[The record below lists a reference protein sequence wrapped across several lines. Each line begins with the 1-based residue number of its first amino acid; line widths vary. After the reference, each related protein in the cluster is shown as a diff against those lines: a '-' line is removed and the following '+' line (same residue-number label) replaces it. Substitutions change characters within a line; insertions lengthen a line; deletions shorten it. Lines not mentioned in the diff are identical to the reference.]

1 MKNRLFRFI
10 PLLLAIAMI
19 LGIMIGTFYSNHFA
33 GNRLAII
40 NTSSNKL
47 TDLLHLVNDQ
57 YVDSVEVSALVE
69 KAMPKI
75 LNELDPHST
84 YISAKDVESSLQELK
99 GSFQGIGVQFSIQ
112 ADTVCILKIIES
124 GPAQKVGLHAGD
136 RIVYVDDSL
145 FVGKV
150 VTNDETMKRLKGK
163 AGTEVKL
170 RIKRK
175 GEPNLLDFTIQRGSV
190 PVRTV
195 DASYMVNDT
204 TGYVRITSFGDHTY
218 PEFLAA
224 LAKLHMDD
232 CTSLIIDLRNNLGG
246 YMHPAVLVANEFLPA
261 NRLIVYM
268 EGRHSPRE
276 DYKSDGRGM
285 YKDIDLIVLVDEASA
300 SASEILAGAL
310 QDNDRATLIGRRTFG
325 KGLVQAPIEFRD
337 GSMLRLTKARYY
349 TPSGRCV
356 QKPYE
361 MGNDTAYHADLIER
375 ALHGEYYSADSIRIT
390 GEKYTTLGGRTVYGG
405 GGIIP
410 DYFIPRDTLGITS
423 YFRDLYHTSIPHTFV
438 FNIVDNNRKL
448 FESCPDVETLVKV
461 LRKMNL
467 VDKLVVY
474 AEKQGIKRRNLMI
487 RTSRPLMERYL
498 FINIID
504 QVFGVTESTEYEN
517 RTDAAMLKAL
527 DIIREG
533 KARPEIKE

>member
-10 PLLLAIAMI
+10 PLLLSIAMI

-47 TDLLHLVNDQ
+47 TDLLHLVDDQ
-57 YVDSVEVSALVE
+57 YVDSVEIQNLVE
-69 KAMPKI
+69 KALPKI
-75 LNELDPHST
+75 LKELDPHST

-124 GPAQKVGLHAGD
+124 GPAQRVGLRAGD

-175 GEPNLLDFTIQRGSV
+175 GVSELIDYTIQRGSV
-190 PVRTV
+190 PVKTV

-204 TGYVRITSFGDHTY
+204 TGYVRITSFGDQTY
-218 PEFLAA
+218 SEFLAA
-224 LAKLHMDD
+224 LAKLHVDE
-232 CTSLIIDLRNNLGG
+232 CTSLVIDLRNNLGG
-246 YMHPAVLVANEFLPA
+246 YMHPAILIANEFLPA

-276 DYKSDGRGM
+276 DYTSDGRGL
-285 YKDIDLIVLVDEASA
+285 YKDIDVVVLVDEASA

-310 QDNDRATLIGRRTFG
+310 QDNDRATIIGRRTFG

-337 GSMLRLTKARYY
+337 GSMIRLTKARYY

-361 MGNDTAYHADLIER
+361 MGNDTAYNADLIER
-375 ALHGEYYSADSIRIT
+375 ALHGEYYSADSIKVS
-390 GEKYTTLGGRTVYGG
+390 GEKYTTHGGRTVYGG

-410 DYFIPRDTLGITS
+410 DYFIPRDTIGITT
-423 YFRDLYHTSIPHTFV
+423 YFRDLYRTTIPYTFV
-438 FNIVDNNRKL
+438 FNVVDENREL
-448 FESCPDVETLVKV
+448 FESCPDVDTLEKL

-467 VDKLVVY
+467 VDKLVAF
-474 AEKQGIKRRNLMI
+474 AEKKGVKRRNLMI
-487 RTSRPLMERYL
+487 RTSRQLIERYL

-504 QVFGVTESTEYEN
+504 YVFGVTESAEYEN
-517 RTDAAMLKAL
+517 RTDPAMLKTL
-527 DIIREG
+527 EVIQEG
-533 KARPEIKE
+533 KARPVIE

>member
-1 MKNRLFRFI
+1 MKNRIFRFI
-10 PLLLAIAMI
+10 PLLLAVAMI
-19 LGIMIGTFYSNHFA
+19 VGIMIGTFYSNHFA

-47 TDLLHLVNDQ
+47 TDLLHLVDDQ
-57 YVDSVEVSALVE
+57 YVDSVEVADLVE
-69 KAMPKI
+69 KALPKI
-75 LNELDPHST
+75 LKELDPHST
-84 YISAKDVESSLQELK
+84 YISAKDVEQSLQELK

-112 ADTVCILKIIES
+112 DDTVCILKIIES
-124 GPAQKVGLHAGD
+124 GPAQRVGLRAGD

-170 RIKRK
+170 SIKRK
-175 GEPNLLDFTIQRGSV
+175 GEPDLLDFTIQRGSV
-190 PVRTV
+190 PVKTV

-204 TGYVRITSFGDHTY
+204 TGYVRIASFGDHTY

-224 LAKLHMDD
+224 LARLNIDD

-261 NRLIVYM
+261 DRLIVYM
-268 EGRHSPRE
+268 EGLHSPRE
-276 DYKSDGRGM
+276 EYKSDGRGM
-285 YKDIDLIVLVDEASA
+285 YKDIDVIVLVDEASA

-310 QDNDRATLIGRRTFG
+310 QDNDRAALIGRRTFG

-361 MGNDTAYHADLIER
+361 MGNDTAYNADLIER

-410 DYFIPRDTLGITS
+410 DYFIPRDTVGITS
-423 YFRDLYHTSIPHTFV
+423 YFRDLYSTSIPHKFV
-438 FNIVDNNRKL
+438 FNVVDSNRPL

-467 VDKLVVY
+467 VDKLVAY
-474 AEKQGIKRRNLMI
+474 AEKQGVKRRNLMI
-487 RTSRPLMERYL
+487 RTSRTLIERYL

-504 QVFGVTESTEYEN
+504 HVFGVTESTEYEN

-527 DIIREG
+527 EIIHEG
-533 KARPEIKE
+533 KSRPVCP

>member
-10 PLLLAIAMI
+10 PLLLAIAMV

-47 TDLLHLVNDQ
+47 TDLLHLVDDQ
-57 YVDSVEVSALVE
+57 YVDSVEIQDLVE
-69 KAMPKI
+69 KTLPKI
-75 LNELDPHST
+75 LKELDPHST

-112 ADTVCILKIIES
+112 SDTVCILKIIES
-124 GPAQKVGLHAGD
+124 GPAQRVGLRAGD

-150 VTNDETMKRLKGK
+150 VTNEETMKRLKGK
-163 AGTEVKL
+163 EGTEVKL

-175 GEPNLLDFTIQRGSV
+175 GRDELLNYTIQRGSV
-190 PVRTV
+190 PVKTV

-218 PEFLAA
+218 SEFLAA
-224 LAKLHMDD
+224 LAKLHIDE
-232 CTSLIIDLRNNLGG
+232 CTTLVIDLRNNLGG
-246 YMHPAVLVANEFLPA
+246 YMHPAILVANEFLPA
-261 NRLIVYM
+261 DRLIVYM

-276 DYKSDGRGM
+276 DYTSDGRGM
-285 YKDIDLIVLVDEASA
+285 YKDIDVVVLVDEASA

-310 QDNDRATLIGRRTFG
+310 QDNDRATIIGRRTFG

-337 GSMLRLTKARYY
+337 GSMIRLTKARYY

-361 MGNDTAYHADLIER
+361 MGNDTAYNADLIER
-375 ALHGEYYSADSIRIT
+375 ALHGEYYSADSIKVS
-390 GEKYTTLGGRTVYGG
+390 GEKFTTHGGRTVYGG

-410 DYFIPRDTLGITS
+410 DYFIPRDTIGITT
-423 YFRDLYHTSIPHTFV
+423 YFRDLYRTTIPYTFV
-438 FNIVDNNRKL
+438 FNVVDENREL
-448 FESCPDVETLVKV
+448 FESCPDVDTLEKL

-467 VDKLVVY
+467 VDKLVAF
-474 AEKQGIKRRNLMI
+474 AEKKGVKRRNLMI
-487 RTSRPLMERYL
+487 RTSRKLIERYL

-504 QVFGVTESTEYEN
+504 YVFGVTESAEYEN
-517 RTDAAMLKAL
+517 RTDPAMLKTL

-533 KARPEIKE
+533 KARPILNQ

>member
-10 PLLLAIAMI
+10 PLLVAIAMI

-47 TDLLHLVNDQ
+47 TDLLHLVDDQ
-57 YVDSVEVSALVE
+57 YVDSVDISDLVE
-69 KAMPKI
+69 KSLPKI
-75 LNELDPHST
+75 LKELDPHST
-84 YISAKDVESSLQELK
+84 YISAKDVEGAMQELQ

-112 ADTVCILKIIES
+112 EDTVCILKIIET
-124 GPAQKVGLHAGD
+124 GPAQKVGLRAGD

-145 FVGKV
+145 YVGKI

-170 RIKRK
+170 RVKRK
-175 GEPNLLDFTIQRGSV
+175 GVAGLLDYTIQRGSV
-190 PVRTV
+190 PVKTV

-204 TGYVRITSFGDHTY
+204 TGYLRITSFGDNTY
-218 PEFLAA
+218 SEFLAA
-224 LAKLHMDD
+224 LAKLRMKE
-232 CTSLIIDLRNNLGG
+232 CTSLIIDVRNNLGG
-246 YMHPAVLVANEFLPA
+246 YMHPAILVANEFLPA
-261 NRLIVYM
+261 ERLIVYM

-285 YKDIDLIVLVDEASA
+285 YKGIDVVVLVDEASA
-300 SASEILAGAL
+300 SASEIFAGAL
-310 QDNDRATLIGRRTFG
+310 QDNDRAAIVGRRTFG
-325 KGLVQAPIEFRD
+325 KGLVQVPIEFRD

-349 TPSGRCV
+349 TPAGRCV

-361 MGNDTAYHADLIER
+361 MGNDTAYEADLIER
-375 ALHGEYYSADSIRIT
+375 ALHGEYYSADSIKVS
-390 GEKYTTLGGRTVYGG
+390 GEKYTTFGGRTVYGG

-410 DYFIPRDTLGITS
+410 DYFIPRDTVGITS
-423 YFRDLYHTSIPHTFV
+423 YFRDLYNTDIPYKFV
-438 FNIVDNNRKL
+438 FNVVDKHREL
-448 FESCPDVETLVKV
+448 FESCPDVETLVAL
-461 LRKMNL
+461 LRKMKL
-467 VDKLVVY
+467 VDKLVLEADMKGV
-474 AEKQGIKRRNLMI
+474 KRRNLMI
-487 RTSRPLMERYL
+487 RTSYHLIERYL

-504 QVFGVTESTEYEN
+504 YIFGVSEATKYEN

-527 DIIREG
+527 EIIDEG
-533 KARPEIKE
+533 KARPIIE

>member
-10 PLLLAIAMI
+10 PLLLSIAMI

-47 TDLLHLVNDQ
+47 TDLLHLVDDQ
-57 YVDSVEVSALVE
+57 YVDSVEIQDLVE
-69 KAMPKI
+69 KALPKI
-75 LNELDPHST
+75 LKELDPHST

-124 GPAQKVGLHAGD
+124 GPAQRVGLRAGD

-175 GEPNLLDFTIQRGSV
+175 GVAELIDYTIQRGSV
-190 PVRTV
+190 PVKTV

-204 TGYVRITSFGDHTY
+204 TGYVRITSFGDQTY
-218 PEFLAA
+218 SEFLAA
-224 LAKLHMDD
+224 LAKLHVDE
-232 CTSLIIDLRNNLGG
+232 CTSLVIDLRNNLGG
-246 YMHPAVLVANEFLPA
+246 YMHPAILIANEFLPA

-276 DYKSDGRGM
+276 DYTSDGRGL
-285 YKDIDLIVLVDEASA
+285 YKDIDVVVLVDEASA

-310 QDNDRATLIGRRTFG
+310 QDNDRATIIGRRTFG

-337 GSMLRLTKARYY
+337 GSMIRLTKARYY

-361 MGNDTAYHADLIER
+361 MGNDTAYNADLIER
-375 ALHGEYYSADSIRIT
+375 ALHGEYYSADSIKVS
-390 GEKYTTLGGRTVYGG
+390 GEKYTTHGGRTVYGG

-410 DYFIPRDTLGITS
+410 DYFIPRDTIGITT
-423 YFRDLYHTSIPHTFV
+423 YFRDLYRTTIPYTFV
-438 FNIVDNNRKL
+438 FNVVDENREL
-448 FESCPDVETLVKV
+448 FESCPDVDTLEKL

-467 VDKLVVY
+467 VDKLVAF
-474 AEKQGIKRRNLMI
+474 AEKKGVKRRNLMI
-487 RTSRPLMERYL
+487 RTSRKLIERYL

-504 QVFGVTESTEYEN
+504 YVFGVTESVEYEN
-517 RTDAAMLKAL
+517 RTDPAMLKTL
-527 DIIREG
+527 EVIQEG
-533 KARPEIKE
+533 KARPVIE

>member
-467 VDKLVVY
+467 VDKLVAY

-533 KARPEIKE
+533 KARPECKE

>member
-10 PLLLAIAMI
+10 PLLVAIAMI

-47 TDLLHLVNDQ
+47 TDLLHLVDDQ
-57 YVDSVEVSALVE
+57 YVDSVDISDLVE
-69 KAMPKI
+69 KSLPKI
-75 LNELDPHST
+75 LKELDPHST
-84 YISAKDVESSLQELK
+84 YISAKDVEGAMQELQ

-112 ADTVCILKIIES
+112 EDTVCILKIIET
-124 GPAQKVGLHAGD
+124 GPAQKVGLRAGD

-145 FVGKV
+145 YVGKI

-170 RIKRK
+170 RVKRK
-175 GEPNLLDFTIQRGSV
+175 GVAGLLDYTIQRGSV
-190 PVRTV
+190 PVKTV

-204 TGYVRITSFGDHTY
+204 TGYLRITSFGDNTY
-218 PEFLAA
+218 SEFLAA
-224 LAKLHMDD
+224 LAKLRMKE
-232 CTSLIIDLRNNLGG
+232 CTSLIIDVRNNLGG
-246 YMHPAVLVANEFLPA
+246 YMHPAILVANEFLPA
-261 NRLIVYM
+261 ERLIVYM

-285 YKDIDLIVLVDEASA
+285 YKGIDVVVLVDEASA
-300 SASEILAGAL
+300 SASEIFAGAL
-310 QDNDRATLIGRRTFG
+310 QDNDRAAIVGRRTFG
-325 KGLVQAPIEFRD
+325 KGLVQVPIEFRD

-349 TPSGRCV
+349 TPAGRCV

-361 MGNDTAYHADLIER
+361 MGNDTAYEADLIER
-375 ALHGEYYSADSIRIT
+375 ALHGEYYSADSIKVS
-390 GEKYTTLGGRTVYGG
+390 GEKYTTFGGRTVYGG

-410 DYFIPRDTLGITS
+410 DYFIPRDTVGITS
-423 YFRDLYHTSIPHTFV
+423 YFRDLYNTDIPYKFV
-438 FNIVDNNRKL
+438 FNVVDKHREL
-448 FESCPDVETLVKV
+448 FESCPDVETLVAL
-461 LRKMNL
+461 LRKMKL
-467 VDKLVVY
+467 VDKLVLEADKKGV
-474 AEKQGIKRRNLMI
+474 KRRNLMI
-487 RTSRPLMERYL
+487 RTSYHLIERYL

-504 QVFGVTESTEYEN
+504 YVFGVSEATKYEN

-527 DIIREG
+527 EIIDEG
-533 KARPEIKE
+533 KARPIIE

>member
-10 PLLLAIAMI
+10 PLLVAIAMI

-47 TDLLHLVNDQ
+47 TDLLHLVDDQ
-57 YVDSVEVSALVE
+57 YVDSVDISDLVE
-69 KAMPKI
+69 KSLPKI
-75 LNELDPHST
+75 LKELDPHST
-84 YISAKDVESSLQELK
+84 YISAKDVEGAMQELQ

-112 ADTVCILKIIES
+112 EDTVCILKIIET
-124 GPAQKVGLHAGD
+124 GPAQKVGLRAGD

-145 FVGKV
+145 YVGKI

-170 RIKRK
+170 RVKRK
-175 GEPNLLDFTIQRGSV
+175 GVAGLLDYTIQRGSV
-190 PVRTV
+190 PVKTV

-204 TGYVRITSFGDHTY
+204 TGYLRITSFGDNTY
-218 PEFLAA
+218 SEFLAA
-224 LAKLHMDD
+224 LAKLRMKE
-232 CTSLIIDLRNNLGG
+232 CTSLIIDVRNNLGG
-246 YMHPAVLVANEFLPA
+246 YMHPAILVANEFLPA
-261 NRLIVYM
+261 ERLIVYM

-285 YKDIDLIVLVDEASA
+285 YKGIDVVVLVDEASA
-300 SASEILAGAL
+300 SASEIFAGAL
-310 QDNDRATLIGRRTFG
+310 QDNDRAAIVGRRTFG
-325 KGLVQAPIEFRD
+325 KGLVQVPIEFRD

-349 TPSGRCV
+349 TPAGRCV

-361 MGNDTAYHADLIER
+361 MGNDTAYEADLIER
-375 ALHGEYYSADSIRIT
+375 ALHGEYYSADSIKVS
-390 GEKYTTLGGRTVYGG
+390 GEKYTTFGGRTVYGG

-410 DYFIPRDTLGITS
+410 DYFIPRDTVGITS
-423 YFRDLYHTSIPHTFV
+423 YFRDLYNTEIPYKFV
-438 FNIVDNNRKL
+438 FNVVDKHREL
-448 FESCPDVETLVKV
+448 FESCPDVETLVAL
-461 LRKMNL
+461 LRKMKL
-467 VDKLVVY
+467 VDKLVLEADKKGV
-474 AEKQGIKRRNLMI
+474 KRRNLMI
-487 RTSRPLMERYL
+487 RTSYHLIERYL

-504 QVFGVTESTEYEN
+504 YIFGVSEATKYEN

-527 DIIREG
+527 EIIDEG
-533 KARPEIKE
+533 KARPIIE

>member
-47 TDLLHLVNDQ
+47 TDLLYLVNDQ

-224 LAKLHMDD
+224 LAKLHMD
-232 CTSLIIDLRNNLGG
+232 IR
-246 YMHPAVLVANEFLPA
+246 M
-261 NRLIVYM
+261 
-268 EGRHSPRE
+268 
-276 DYKSDGRGM
+276 
-285 YKDIDLIVLVDEASA
+285 
-300 SASEILAGAL
+300 
-310 QDNDRATLIGRRTFG
+310 
-325 KGLVQAPIEFRD
+325 
-337 GSMLRLTKARYY
+337 MLL
-349 TPSGRCV
+349 
-356 QKPYE
+356 
-361 MGNDTAYHADLIER
+361 
-375 ALHGEYYSADSIRIT
+375 
-390 GEKYTTLGGRTVYGG
+390 
-405 GGIIP
+405 
-410 DYFIPRDTLGITS
+410 
-423 YFRDLYHTSIPHTFV
+423 
-438 FNIVDNNRKL
+438 
-448 FESCPDVETLVKV
+448 
-461 LRKMNL
+461 
-467 VDKLVVY
+467 
-474 AEKQGIKRRNLMI
+474 
-487 RTSRPLMERYL
+487 
-498 FINIID
+498 
-504 QVFGVTESTEYEN
+504 
-517 RTDAAMLKAL
+517 
-527 DIIREG
+527 
-533 KARPEIKE
+533 